1 MQYQLNPTFKSLK
14 IDENTY
20 IVGSRL
26 HRQLELTIDPED
38 LQLLLAF
45 STPVSFQDAFENLKR
60 PISYEEAKQLFDYF
74 VEAQLITP
82 ISSKTD
88 AFYSKRYDRQIG
100 LFNALSPGDGGSQQ
114 GLLANARIALIG
126 IGGVG
131 SYVLY
136 TLAAMGVGFVRAV
149 DFDKVEESNLSRQIL
164 YGEDD
169 VNKQKINAA
178 KNRIASINKGLTY
191 EFIDVFIDSEE
202 KVTDIIK
209 DVDFCILAA
218 DTPRGVIQHYIN
230 NACMKAGTS
239 YIFGYSALDSIIVG
253 PMVIPSSDS
262 ACLNCLAPAPELS
275 DPLDMAYNQTFTS
288 TLIDPYNALAGNF
301 VALEVIKY
309 ITEFN
314 APSLLGK
321 QMLMELDTYNMTMLE
336 VSRDHACS
344 LHNLD
349 KRSKS

>member
-1 MQYQLNPTFKSLK
+1 M
-14 IDENTY
+14 
-20 IVGSRL
+20 
-26 HRQLELTIDPED
+26 
-38 LQLLLAF
+38 
-45 STPVSFQDAFENLKR
+45 
-60 PISYEEAKQLFDYF
+60 
-74 VEAQLITP
+74 
-82 ISSKTD
+82 
-88 AFYSKRYDRQIG
+88 
-100 LFNALSPGDGGSQQ
+100 
-114 GLLANARIALIG
+114 
-126 IGGVG
+126 
-131 SYVLY
+131 
-136 TLAAMGVGFVRAV
+136 
-149 DFDKVEESNLSRQIL
+149 
-164 YGEDD
+164 
-169 VNKQKINAA
+169 
-178 KNRIASINKGLTY
+178 
-191 EFIDVFIDSEE
+191 
-202 KVTDIIK
+202 
-209 DVDFCILAA
+209 DFCILAA